1 MRPAQ
6 TYRNVTS
13 IFSNNRHAYQPLT
26 PLEGV
31 VQVVQSKGS
40 RPNRKLLLVSLIV
53 AITFALSLLVSTIRF
68 ESMAQVFGLD
78 VR

>member
-1 MRPAQ
+1 MKRRAS
-6 TYRNVTS
+6 S
-13 IFSNNRHAYQPLT
+13 IFSNNRHAYQPLN

-53 AITFALSLLVSTIRF
+53 AITFALSLLVSTIHF
-68 ESMAQVFGLD
+68 EFKAQVFGLD
-78 VR
+78 FR